1 MKKNLSF
8 GTSGDAI
15 FLTMIKLVTM
25 VLGFVI
31 TRLLSQYLSV
41 YDYGTYSQIL
51 LIVSTLSSV
60 TILGMMDGVNFFYCC
75 ERDEQT
81 RERYISSI
89 FALQCIVS
97 TVTGSIVLLLSG
109 PLCQYLNNPDL
120 EKLLIY
126 AVALPFL
133 QNLLN
138 MFQVL
143 LVAVGK
149 ARLLAIRN
157 LIVSLVRLAS
167 AILVVSIIQ
176 DVSVVLITTVL
187 LDVGQLAFF
196 GWTLRKN
203 HCVIRLK
210 RASFKLFKRILEY
223 CIPMAVF
230 IAIRAVNRDVDKY
243 MIALL
248 TDTETLAVYANASK
262 VLPFDIIVSSF
273 YTVLVPEITSR
284 VTSGNRDGAV
294 SLYKTFLEICYIT
307 TLIFCCAALAASP
320 QLMKLL
326 YSNKYMSGLPVFCI
340 YIFVDMLYFTNI
352 TLILSAAGR
361 TKTLMAL
368 GIGTLCMN
376 VVLNAVVYRWMG
388 LIGPAVVT
396 LLLTLLMGVVML
408 CLSAGE
414 LGVSVGRFF
423 DIRFFCLFVLQNVL
437 ATAVLFKLQQWLD
450 KMNVHYFVILIL
462 IAGLYC
468 GIFLLI
474 YGKRLMLRFREINT
488 EAKKSA

>member
-1 MKKNLSF
+1 MRRNLSN

-15 FLTMIKLVTM
+15 FLIMIKLVTM
-25 VLGFVI
+25 VLGFAI
-31 TRLLSQYLSV
+31 TRLLSEYLSV
-41 YDYGTYSQIL
+41 YDYGTYSHVL
-51 LIVSTLSSV
+51 LIVSTLSSI

-75 ERDEQT
+75 EQNEQI

-97 TVTGSIVLLLSG
+97 AAAGSVVLLLSG
-109 PLCQYLNNPDL
+109 PLCLYMENSNL

-138 MFQVL
+138 MLQVL

-157 LIVSLVRLAS
+157 LIVSLARLAS
-167 AILVVSIIQ
+167 AVLVVSIIQ
-176 DVSVVLITTVL
+176 DVSVVLITTVV
-187 LDVGQLAFF
+187 LDVGQLVFF

-203 HCVIRLK
+203 NCVIHLK
-210 RASFKLFKRILEY
+210 QASFKLFKRILEY

-243 MIALL
+243 MVALL

-262 VLPFDIIVSSF
+262 VLPFDIVVSSF
-273 YTVLVPEITSR
+273 CTVLVPEITSR
-284 VTSGNRDGAV
+284 VASEDKAGAV

-307 TLIFCCAALAASP
+307 TLVFCCAALAASP

-326 YSNKYMSGLPVFCI
+326 YSDKYLSGLPVFCI
-340 YIFVDMLYFTNI
+340 YIFVDMLYFANI
-352 TLILSAAGR
+352 TLILSAAGK
-361 TKTLMAL
+361 TKTLMTL
-368 GIGTLCMN
+368 GIGSL
-376 VVLNAVVYRWMG
+376 VLNVILNALGYRWMG

-408 CLSAGE
+408 RLSAGV
-414 LGVSVGRFF
+414 LGVSIGRFF
-423 DIRFFCLFVLQNVL
+423 DIRFFCLFVLQNIL
-437 ATAVLFKLQQWLD
+437 ATAVLFVFQRWLD

-462 IAGLYC
+462 IASLYC
-468 GIFLLI
+468 GLFLLTH
-474 YGKRLMLRFREINT
+474 GRRLMLRFREINT
-488 EAKKSA
+488 EAKRSA